1 MKCQK
6 CGAEIP
12 EGSLY
17 CEKCGQDIHIVPD
30 FKEFAERKAED
41 TVKNLLS
48 DLDDDEADFGRSPEG
63 ANDDSPVREE
73 RVVVPVNKQRTG
85 WIRFALIAVVTLI
98 LVTAGLAFF
107 NRSSGT
113 EYLFEQAKEA
123 AEHGDVAKAA
133 ALLEGVEV
141 RESSDV
147 DVLLYLALLYKD
159 QGETVKYE
167 NLLLQVAGLSI
178 ATSEQNAAAYEGLL
192 SIYFESEDYVSMA
205 DLLQTCNNLEIRE
218 KYIDYC
224 LMIPEFNLDSGY
236 YGTDQLLKITV
247 PGNARIFYTLDGSD
261 PGEDSF
267 EYIVPLLLTKGE
279 YDIKVS
285 TVNSFGVWSPVSEV
299 NYVIESEEIYET
311 LEPPSDEGDD
321 ERSIIEISDSIFIV
335 DGIPSIYNSAEDI
348 YIPYGV
354 NIDGVPYIYNV
365 YGDLV
370 EIDLDMVPG
379 LREAYEAYLENA
391 SLTPAGE
398 TPEDTQNIN
407 TDNTGEGIDE

>member
-30 FKEFAERKAED
+30 FKEFAEKKAED
-41 TVKNLLS
+41 TVKSLLS
-48 DLDDDEADFGRSPEG
+48 ELDDDEADFGRSPEG
-63 ANDDSPVREE
+63 ANDERPVRENAAP
-73 RVVVPVNKQRTG
+73 VPEKKHRMG
-85 WIRFALIAVVTLI
+85 WIRFALIAVLTLI
-98 LVTAGLAFF
+98 LVTVGLAFF

-113 EYLFEQAKEA
+113 EYLFEQARDA
-123 AEHGDVAKAA
+123 AEHGDIARAV
-133 ALLEGVEV
+133 ALLEDVEV
-141 RESSDV
+141 KESSDI

-167 NLLLQVAGLSI
+167 NLLLQVAGLSF
-178 ATSEQNAAAYEGLL
+178 ATSEQNATAYEGLL

-247 PGNARIFYTLDGSD
+247 PGNARIYYTLDDSA
-261 PGEDSF
+261 PNEDSF

-279 YDIKVS
+279 YHIKVA
-285 TVNSFGVWSPVSEV
+285 TINDHGVWSPVSEV
-299 NYVIESEEIYET
+299 NYVIESEELYEV
-311 LEPPSDEGDD
+311 LEPSQDSETVRH
-321 ERSIIEISDSIFIV
+321 EIIDIGNGIYVV
-335 DGIPSIYNSAEDI
+335 DGTPCVLNPETGLFIIC
-348 YIPYGV
+348 GM
-354 NIDGVPYIYNV
+354 NIDGLPYIFDETGNPV
-365 YGDLV
+365 LL
-370 EIDLDMVPG
+370 EI
-379 LREAYEAYLENA
+379 
-391 SLTPAGE
+391 
-398 TPEDTQNIN
+398 PEDAVPVYTIEDTRPDDTDVSGNEN
-407 TDNTGEGIDE
+407 SDNTEESIDE